1 MIERK
6 FSHFLFFYVK
16 LSIYLCEVK
25 NKQKITDSFTMKS
38 LQSKNQ
44 FIATILA
51 FAVIPMSGLATDIYL
66 PSMPSMATELHQPES
81 NIQLTLSIF
90 LISYGVTQFFA
101 GSVVDSFGR
110 FRVSAISL
118 ALFVVSFLITAL
130 TKDIMVIYAMRVL
143 QGVLSG
149 FAVVSKRAFFVD
161 VYDGEKRKHY
171 LSIMTIVW
179 SVGPII
185 APFIGGYL
193 QKLFG
198 WQSNFYVLAG
208 YSLVLLIL
216 ELIFS
221 GETLKEKK
229 PFHFDFVLKEYDHMF
244 RTKDFFYGMLMCGV
258 SYAMVIFFNLCGA
271 FIIEHKMGYSEVIAG
286 YVSLIL
292 GFAWMTGGFLGK
304 ALIKRAFLPKIRY
317 ANFIQIFLILMM
329 IFCSYFINNIYTL
342 VAFAFVIH
350 VTAGFIFN
358 NYFAYCIGRFPNSA
372 GVAGGLTG
380 GVAFIITSAISYG
393 IVAIIKPEIQLD
405 VAEGYFVLGILGLI
419 ILSITKLRKAHV

>member
-1 MIERK
+1 MRMLKE
-6 FSHFLFFYVK
+6 
-16 LSIYLCEVK
+16 K
-25 NKQKITDSFTMKS
+25 NK
-38 LQSKNQ
+38 

-51 FAVIPMSGLATDIYL
+51 FAMIPMSGLATDIYL
-66 PSMPSMATELHQPES
+66 PSMPSMASDLHQPES

-90 LISYGVTQFFA
+90 LISYGITQFFA
-101 GSVVDSFGR
+101 GSIVDSFGR
-110 FRVSAISL
+110 YKISMASL
-118 ALFVVSFLITAL
+118 ALFVVSFLITA
-130 TKDIMVIYAMRVL
+130 TTQNIFVIYAMRVL

-161 VYDGEKRKHY
+161 VYEGDERKHY

-193 QKLFG
+193 QKIFG

-221 GETLKEKK
+221 SETLKKRN
-229 PFHFDFVLKEYDHMF
+229 PFNVEFLLKEYDSMF
-244 RTKDFFYGMLMCGV
+244 KAKDFFYGMMMCGI
-258 SYAMVIFFNLCGA
+258 SYSMIMFFNLCGS

-292 GFAWMTGGFLGK
+292 GFAWMAGGFLGK
-304 ALIKRAFLPKIRY
+304 ALINKAFLPKIRY
-317 ANFIQIFLILMM
+317 ANLIQLSLIVLMFIV
-329 IFCSYFINNIYTL
+329 SYFSNNIYSL

-358 NYFAYCIGRFPNSA
+358 NYFSYCIGRFPNSA
-372 GVAGGLTG
+372 GLAGGMTG
-380 GVAFIITSAISYG
+380 GVVFILTSAISYG
-393 IVAIIKPEIQLD
+393 IVTLIRPQIQLE
-405 VAEGYFVLGILGLI
+405 VAEGYFIMGVLGLF
-419 ILSITKLRKAHV
+419 ILSMIKWRKAHV

>member
-1 MIERK
+1 MLKE
-6 FSHFLFFYVK
+6 
-16 LSIYLCEVK
+16 K
-25 NKQKITDSFTMKS
+25 NK
-38 LQSKNQ
+38 
-44 FIATILA
+44 FIATLLA

-66 PSMPSMATELHQPES
+66 PSMPSMAVELHQPES
-81 NIQLTLSIF
+81 RIQLTLSIF
-90 LISYGVTQFFA
+90 LISYGITQFFA

-110 FRVSAISL
+110 YRVALISL
-118 ALFVVSFLITAL
+118 ALFVVSFLITAT
-130 TKDIMVIYAMRVL
+130 TKDIMVIYAMRVV
-143 QGVLSG
+143 QGALSG

-161 VYDGEKRKHY
+161 VYEGEKRKHY

-185 APFIGGYL
+185 APFLGGYL

-208 YSLVLLIL
+208 YSLLLLIF

-221 GETLKEKK
+221 GETLKIKK
-229 PFHFDFVLKEYDHMF
+229 PFFLTTMLNEYDMMF

-271 FIIEHKMGYSEVIAG
+271 FIIEHKMGYSEVVAG

-292 GFAWMTGGFLGK
+292 GFAWMMGGFLGK
-304 ALIKRAFLPKIRY
+304 ALIEKAFLPKIRS
-317 ANFIQIFLILMM
+317 ANFIQLFLIVLM
-329 IFCSYFINNIYTL
+329 IICSLFMNNIYSL

-358 NYFAYCIGRFPNSA
+358 NYFAYCLGRFPQSA

-380 GVAFIITSAISYG
+380 GLAFIITSAISYG
-393 IVAIIKPEIQLD
+393 IVAILKPQIQLH
-405 VAEGYFVLGILGLI
+405 VAEGYFILGFLGLLI
-419 ILSITKLRKAHV
+419 LTMTKLRKAHL

>member
-1 MIERK
+1 MLKE
-6 FSHFLFFYVK
+6 
-16 LSIYLCEVK
+16 K
-25 NKQKITDSFTMKS
+25 NK
-38 LQSKNQ
+38 

-51 FAVIPMSGLATDIYL
+51 FAMIKMSGLATDIYM
-66 PSMPSMATELHQPES
+66 PSMPSLATELHQPES

-101 GSVVDSFGR
+101 GSIVDSFGR
-110 FRVSAISL
+110 YRISMASL
-118 ALFVVSFLITAL
+118 ALFIISFLITA
-130 TKDIMVIYAMRVL
+130 TTQNIFVIYAMRVL

-161 VYDGEKRKHY
+161 VYEGDERKHY

-193 QKLFG
+193 QNIFG

-221 GETLKEKK
+221 GETLKTRN
-229 PFHFDFVLKEYDHMF
+229 PFRVEFLLKEYERMF
-244 RTKDFFYGMLMCGV
+244 RAKDFFYGMLMCGV
-258 SYAMVIFFNLCGA
+258 SYSMIMFFNLCGS
-271 FIIEHKMGYSEVIAG
+271 FIIEHKMGYSEVVAG

-292 GFAWMTGGFLGK
+292 GFAWMAGGFLGK
-304 ALIKRAFLPKIRY
+304 ALIEKAFLPKIRY
-317 ANFIQIFLILMM
+317 ANFIQLFLIVLM
-329 IFCSYFINNIYTL
+329 FVASYFSNTIYSL

-358 NYFAYCIGRFPNSA
+358 NYFTYCIGRFPNSA
-372 GVAGGLTG
+372 GLAGGMTG
-380 GVAFIITSAISYG
+380 GVVFIITSAISYG
-393 IVAIIKPEIQLD
+393 IAAIIKPEIQLE
-405 VAEGYFVLGILGLI
+405 VAVGYFIMGILGLL
-419 ILSITKLRKAHV
+419 ILSMVKWRKAHA

>member
-1 MIERK
+1 MLKE
-6 FSHFLFFYVK
+6 
-16 LSIYLCEVK
+16 K
-25 NKQKITDSFTMKS
+25 NK
-38 LQSKNQ
+38 

-51 FAVIPMSGLATDIYL
+51 FAMIPMSGLATDIYL

-90 LISYGVTQFFA
+90 LISYGLTQFFA
-101 GSVVDSFGR
+101 GSIVDSFGR
-110 FRVSAISL
+110 YKISMASL
-118 ALFVVSFLITAL
+118 ALFVVSFLITA
-130 TKDIMVIYAMRVL
+130 TTQNIFVIYAMRVL
-143 QGVLSG
+143 QGILSG

-161 VYDGEKRKHY
+161 VYEGDERKHY

-193 QKLFG
+193 QKIFG

-208 YSLVLLIL
+208 YSLFLLIL

-221 GETLKEKK
+221 GETLKKRN
-229 PFHFDFVLKEYDHMF
+229 PFNVEFLLKEYDSMF
-244 RTKDFFYGMLMCGV
+244 KAKDFFYGMVMCGI
-258 SYAMVIFFNLCGA
+258 SYSMIMFFNLCGS

-292 GFAWMTGGFLGK
+292 GFAWMAGGFLGK
-304 ALIKRAFLPKIRY
+304 ALINKAFLHKIRY
-317 ANFIQIFLILMM
+317 ANFIQLSLIVLMF
-329 IFCSYFINNIYTL
+329 IASYFSNNIYSL

-358 NYFAYCIGRFPNSA
+358 NYFSYCIGRFPNSA
-372 GVAGGLTG
+372 GLAGGMTG
-380 GVAFIITSAISYG
+380 GVVFILTSAISYG
-393 IVAIIKPEIQLD
+393 IVTLIRPQIQLE
-405 VAEGYFVLGILGLI
+405 VAEGYFVMGVLGLF
-419 ILSITKLRKAHV
+419 ILRMIKWRKAHV

>member
-1 MIERK
+1 MRMLKE
-6 FSHFLFFYVK
+6 
-16 LSIYLCEVK
+16 K
-25 NKQKITDSFTMKS
+25 NK
-38 LQSKNQ
+38 

-51 FAVIPMSGLATDIYL
+51 FAMIPMSGLATDIYL

-90 LISYGVTQFFA
+90 LISYGITQFFA
-101 GSVVDSFGR
+101 GSIVDSFGR
-110 FRVSAISL
+110 YKISMASL
-118 ALFVVSFLITAL
+118 ALFVVSFLITA
-130 TKDIMVIYAMRVL
+130 TTQNIFVIYAMRVL
-143 QGVLSG
+143 QGILSG

-161 VYDGEKRKHY
+161 VYEGDERKHY

-193 QKLFG
+193 QKIFG

-221 GETLKEKK
+221 GETLKKRN
-229 PFHFDFVLKEYDHMF
+229 PFNVEFLLKEYDSMF
-244 RTKDFFYGMLMCGV
+244 KAKDFFYGMVMCGI
-258 SYAMVIFFNLCGA
+258 SYSMIMFFNLCGS

-292 GFAWMTGGFLGK
+292 GFAWMAGGFLGK
-304 ALIKRAFLPKIRY
+304 ALINKAFLPKIRY
-317 ANFIQIFLILMM
+317 ANLIQLSLIVLMFIA
-329 IFCSYFINNIYTL
+329 SYFSNNIYSL

-358 NYFAYCIGRFPNSA
+358 NYFSYCIGRFPNSA
-372 GVAGGLTG
+372 GLAGGMTG
-380 GVAFIITSAISYG
+380 GVVFILTSAISYG
-393 IVAIIKPEIQLD
+393 IVTLIRPQIQLE
-405 VAEGYFVLGILGLI
+405 VAEGYFIMGVLGLL
-419 ILSITKLRKAHV
+419 ILSMIKWRKAHV